1 MSHPSWLPPKS
12 TNEPV
17 GHVTARMETT
27 HTFGTPSIS
36 VSTQQTPKKFA
47 PVVAPKPKYNPY
59 KQPGGDGDFLPPPP
73 PPVDDL
79 GNITSSQGAFP
90 PPPPLDDMTFNVQ
103 VNPGGKTL
111 EERRSSLDAEIDSL
125 TSILADLESSSP
137 YKPRTQQGSGT
148 LSSSATTTPSVS
160 TPVTGHK
167 RMIIPNQPPLTATKK
182 SAAKAPGQPAP
193 IPVTPVGT
201 LKPQPVPASYATAS
215 TPSRPAFNIQVR
227 TAQPSPHYQPPA
239 PQPAHYGSLGPGQPY
254 APAPARPPGA
264 PQYGPP
270 QPRGHDYGYA
280 PPPSRPSEPS
290 YGYAPPQG
298 RYQEPYYGGY
308 GGRNGSEAPYVP
320 QSTWKVEP
328 AYPTS
333 NTVGQAPPGLY
344 QPSGTKKTYITDP
357 VLAPQPPTMQQKV
370 TGQDQGQASIMF
382 DALLTQQCLSWLFL
396 AASPAWSLSDYNI
409 FKQGT
414 ILLLFLHLISNPVEF
429 IKTDQVKAMAR
440 FYLFGPE
447 KSYEKLVFASGYP
460 SSGPA
465 SSTPAFRPEDEL
477 EHLTK
482 KMLYDMENPP
492 SDDYFGRC
500 ARCGENVVG
509 EGTGCTAMDQVFHVE
524 CFTCMMCNNKLR
536 GQPFYAVEKKAY
548 CEPCYIMCD
557 VVILKSMKVNDLLN
571 TLEQCSVCAK
581 PIMERILRATG
592 KAYHPHCFTCV
603 MCHRSLD
610 GIPFTVDAGGNIHC
624 IEDFHKKFAPRCSVC
639 KEPIMPAPG
648 QEETVRIVAL
658 DRDFH
663 VQCYRCEDC
672 GGLLSEG
679 DNQGCYPLDGHI
691 LCKTCNSARIQA
703 LTAKASTDL

>member
-17 GHVTARMETT
+17 GHITARMETT

-90 PPPPLDDMTFNVQ
+90 PPPPLDDVTFNVQ

-148 LSSSATTTPSVS
+148 SSSSAATPPSVS

-182 SAAKAPGQPAP
+182 STAKGPGQPAP

-201 LKPQPVPASYATAS
+201 LKPQPVPAPYATAS
-215 TPSRPAFNIQVR
+215 TPSRPAFNVQ
-227 TAQPSPHYQPPA
+227 
-239 PQPAHYGSLGPGQPY
+239 
-254 APAPARPPGA
+254 
-264 PQYGPP
+264 
-270 QPRGHDYGYA
+270 
-280 PPPSRPSEPS
+280 
-290 YGYAPPQG
+290 
-298 RYQEPYYGGY
+298 
-308 GGRNGSEAPYVP
+308 
-320 QSTWKVEP
+320 
-328 AYPTS
+328 
-333 NTVGQAPPGLY
+333 
-344 QPSGTKKTYITDP
+344 
-357 VLAPQPPTMQQKV
+357 
-370 TGQDQGQASIMF
+370 
-382 DALLTQQCLSWLFL
+382 
-396 AASPAWSLSDYNI
+396 
-409 FKQGT
+409 
-414 ILLLFLHLISNPVEF
+414 
-429 IKTDQVKAMAR
+429 
-440 FYLFGPE
+440 
-447 KSYEKLVFASGYP
+447 SGYP

-465 SSTPAFRPEDEL
+465 SSTPVFRPEDEL

-524 CFTCMMCNNKLR
+524 CFTCMKCNSKLR

-548 CEPCYIMCD
+548 CEPCYI
-557 VVILKSMKVNDLLN
+557 N
-571 TLEQCSVCAK
+571 TLERCSVCAK

>member
-12 TNEPV
+12 TNDPV
-17 GHVTARMETT
+17 GHVPARMETT
-27 HTFGTPSIS
+27 HAFGTPSIS

-79 GNITSSQGAFP
+79 RNMPAPPGAFP
-90 PPPPLDDMTFNVQ
+90 PPPPLDEVSFNVQ

-137 YKPRTQQGSGT
+137 YKPRTQQV
-148 LSSSATTTPSVS
+148 SSALHQQRAGKG
-160 TPVTGHK
+160 PV
-167 RMIIPNQPPLTATKK
+167 
-182 SAAKAPGQPAP
+182 SAAGGSTCGRVGPAP
-193 IPVTPVGT
+193 SPRG
-201 LKPQPVPASYATAS
+201 S
-215 TPSRPAFNIQVR
+215 TSRPACAVLGAFLPVGMQSSWCSGMAPCLLASRHAGPLSSGAREEGVWAALR
-227 TAQPSPHYQPPA
+227 AAAWVPRVMRWCSPLPAASASAKPGPGLAQGGPLFGTLYFPRSQDTLL
-239 PQPAHYGSLGPGQPY
+239 QRSGSL
-254 APAPARPPGA
+254 
-264 PQYGPP
+264 
-270 QPRGHDYGYA
+270 
-280 PPPSRPSEPS
+280 SL
-290 YGYAPPQG
+290 
-298 RYQEPYYGGY
+298 
-308 GGRNGSEAPYVP
+308 NGSEPPYVP
-320 QSTWKVEP
+320 QSAWKPEP
-328 AYPTS
+328 AYPAG
-333 NTVGQAPPGLY
+333 NAMGQPPPALY
-344 QPSGTKKTYITDP
+344 QPPGPKKTYITDP
-357 VLAPQPPTMQQKV
+357 VLAPQPP
-370 TGQDQGQASIMF
+370 
-382 DALLTQQCLSWLFL
+382 ALH
-396 AASPAWSLSDYNI
+396 
-409 FKQGT
+409 K
-414 ILLLFLHLISNPVEF
+414 
-429 IKTDQVKAMAR
+429 
-440 FYLFGPE
+440 
-447 KSYEKLVFASGYP
+447 SGYP
-460 SSGPA
+460 SSGPT

-524 CFTCMMCNNKLR
+524 CFTCMICNNKLR

-548 CEPCYIMCD
+548 CEACYI
-557 VVILKSMKVNDLLN
+557 N

>member
-12 TNEPV
+12 TNEPL
-17 GHVTARMETT
+17 GHVPARMETT

-90 PPPPLDDMTFNVQ
+90 PPPPLDDVTYNVQ

-148 LSSSATTTPSVS
+148 SSSSAATTPSVS

-182 SAAKAPGQPAP
+182 TTAKGPGQPAP

-215 TPSRPAFNIQVR
+215 TPSRPAFNVQVR
-227 TAQPSPHYQPPA
+227 TAQPSPHYQPPS
-239 PQPAHYGSLGPGQPY
+239 PQPGHYGSLGPGQPY
-254 APAPARPPGA
+254 STAPSRQPAAPPYGA
-264 PQYGPP
+264 PQPHGPGYGYGPAP
-270 QPRGHDYGYA
+270 GRPAEPAYGYT
-280 PPPSRPSEPS
+280 
-290 YGYAPPQG
+290 PPQG

-320 QSTWKVEP
+320 QSSWKPEP
-328 AYPTS
+328 AYPAG
-333 NTVGQAPPGLY
+333 NAMGQAAPGLY
-344 QPSGTKKTYITDP
+344 QPPGTKKTYITDP
-357 VLAPQPPTMQQKV
+357 VLAPQQPTLQQK
-370 TGQDQGQASIMF
+370 
-382 DALLTQQCLSWLFL
+382 
-396 AASPAWSLSDYNI
+396 
-409 FKQGT
+409 
-414 ILLLFLHLISNPVEF
+414 
-429 IKTDQVKAMAR
+429 
-440 FYLFGPE
+440 
-447 KSYEKLVFASGYP
+447 SGYP

-492 SDDYFGRC
+492 SDEYFGRC
-500 ARCGENVVG
+500 ARCEENVVG
-509 EGTGCTAMDQVFHVE
+509 EGTGCTAMDQVFHVK
-524 CFTCMMCNNKLR
+524 CFTCIKCNNKLR

-548 CEPCYIMCD
+548 CEPCYI
-557 VVILKSMKVNDLLN
+557 N

>member
-12 TNEPV
+12 TNEPL
-17 GHVTARMETT
+17 GHVPARMETT

-90 PPPPLDDMTFNVQ
+90 PPPPLDDVTYNVQ

-148 LSSSATTTPSVS
+148 SSSSAATTPSVS

-182 SAAKAPGQPAP
+182 TTAKGPGQPAP

-215 TPSRPAFNIQVR
+215 TPSRPAFNVQVR
-227 TAQPSPHYQPPA
+227 TAQPSPHYQPPS
-239 PQPAHYGSLGPGQPY
+239 PQPGHYGSLGPGQPY
-254 APAPARPPGA
+254 GTAPSRQPAAPPYGA
-264 PQYGPP
+264 PQPHGPGYGYGPAP
-270 QPRGHDYGYA
+270 GRPAEPAYGYT
-280 PPPSRPSEPS
+280 
-290 YGYAPPQG
+290 PPQG

-320 QSTWKVEP
+320 QSSWKPEP
-328 AYPTS
+328 AYPAG
-333 NTVGQAPPGLY
+333 NAMGQAAPGLY
-344 QPSGTKKTYITDP
+344 QPPGTKKTYITDP
-357 VLAPQPPTMQQKV
+357 VLAPQQPTLQQK
-370 TGQDQGQASIMF
+370 
-382 DALLTQQCLSWLFL
+382 
-396 AASPAWSLSDYNI
+396 
-409 FKQGT
+409 
-414 ILLLFLHLISNPVEF
+414 
-429 IKTDQVKAMAR
+429 
-440 FYLFGPE
+440 
-447 KSYEKLVFASGYP
+447 SGYP

-492 SDDYFGRC
+492 SDEYFGRC
-500 ARCGENVVG
+500 ARCEENVVG
-509 EGTGCTAMDQVFHVE
+509 EGTGCTAMDQVFHVK
-524 CFTCMMCNNKLR
+524 CFTCIKCNNKLR

-548 CEPCYIMCD
+548 CEPCYI
-557 VVILKSMKVNDLLN
+557 N

>member
-12 TNEPV
+12 TNEPL

-59 KQPGGDGDFLPPPP
+59 KQPGGEGDFLPPPP

-90 PPPPLDDMTFNVQ
+90 PPPPLDDVSYNVQ

-148 LSSSATTTPSVS
+148 SSSSTAATPSVS

-182 SAAKAPGQPAP
+182 STAKGPGQPAP

-215 TPSRPAFNIQVR
+215 TPSRPAFNVQVR
-227 TAQPSPHYQPPA
+227 TAQPSPHYQPPS
-239 PQPAHYGSLGPGQPY
+239 PQPGHYGSLGPGQPY
-254 APAPARPPGA
+254 ATAPSRQPAA
-264 PQYGPP
+264 PQYGGP
-270 QPRGHDYGYA
+270 QPHGPGYGYGPA
-280 PPPSRPSEPS
+280 AGRPAEPA

-298 RYQEPYYGGY
+298 RYQDPYYGSY

-320 QSTWKVEP
+320 QSSWKAEP
-328 AYPTS
+328 AYPAS
-333 NTVGQAPPGLY
+333 NAMGQAAPGLY
-344 QPSGTKKTYITDP
+344 QPPGTKKTYITDP
-357 VLAPQPPTMQQKV
+357 VLAPQPPAMQQK
-370 TGQDQGQASIMF
+370 
-382 DALLTQQCLSWLFL
+382 
-396 AASPAWSLSDYNI
+396 
-409 FKQGT
+409 
-414 ILLLFLHLISNPVEF
+414 
-429 IKTDQVKAMAR
+429 
-440 FYLFGPE
+440 
-447 KSYEKLVFASGYP
+447 SGYP
-460 SSGPA
+460 NSGPA

-524 CFTCMMCNNKLR
+524 CFTCIMCNNKLR

-548 CEPCYIMCD
+548 CEPCYI
-557 VVILKSMKVNDLLN
+557 N
-571 TLEQCSVCAK
+571 TLERCSVCTK

>member
-12 TNEPV
+12 TNEPL

-90 PPPPLDDMTFNVQ
+90 PPPPLDDVTYNVQ
-103 VNPGGKTL
+103 ANPGGKTL

-148 LSSSATTTPSVS
+148 SSSSTAATPSVS

-182 SAAKAPGQPAP
+182 STAKGPGQPAP

-215 TPSRPAFNIQVR
+215 TPSRPAFNVQVR
-227 TAQPSPHYQPPA
+227 TAQPSPHYQPPS
-239 PQPAHYGSLGPGQPY
+239 PQPGHYSSLGPGQPY
-254 APAPARPPGA
+254 ATAPSRQPAA
-264 PQYGPP
+264 PQYGAP
-270 QPRGHDYGYA
+270 QPHGPGYGYA
-280 PPPSRPSEPS
+280 PPPGRPTEPT

-320 QSTWKVEP
+320 QSSWKAEP
-328 AYPTS
+328 AYPAS
-333 NTVGQAPPGLY
+333 NAMGQAAPGLY
-344 QPSGTKKTYITDP
+344 QPPGTKKTYITDP
-357 VLAPQPPTMQQKV
+357 VLAPQPPALQQK
-370 TGQDQGQASIMF
+370 
-382 DALLTQQCLSWLFL
+382 
-396 AASPAWSLSDYNI
+396 
-409 FKQGT
+409 
-414 ILLLFLHLISNPVEF
+414 
-429 IKTDQVKAMAR
+429 
-440 FYLFGPE
+440 
-447 KSYEKLVFASGYP
+447 SGYP

-509 EGTGCTAMDQVFHVE
+509 EGTGCTAMDQVFHVK
-524 CFTCMMCNNKLR
+524 CFTCIVCSNKLR

-548 CEPCYIMCD
+548 CEPCYI
-557 VVILKSMKVNDLLN
+557 K

>member
-90 PPPPLDDMTFNVQ
+90 PPPPLDDVTYNVQ

-137 YKPRTQQGSGT
+137 YKPRTQQVSARC
-148 LSSSATTTPSVS
+148 SSAATTPSVS

-182 SAAKAPGQPAP
+182 STAKGPGQPAP
-193 IPVTPVGT
+193 IPVTPIGT

-215 TPSRPAFNIQVR
+215 TPSRPAFNVQVR
-227 TAQPSPHYQPPA
+227 TAQPSPHYQPPS
-239 PQPAHYGSLGPGQPY
+239 PQPGHYGSLGPGQPY
-254 APAPARPPGA
+254 GTAPSRQPAALQYGA
-264 PQYGPP
+264 PQPHGPGYSYGPP
-270 QPRGHDYGYA
+270 AGRPAEPAYGYA
-280 PPPSRPSEPS
+280 L
-290 YGYAPPQG
+290 PQG

-308 GGRNGSEAPYVP
+308 GGRNGSETPYVP
-320 QSTWKVEP
+320 QSSWKAEP
-328 AYPTS
+328 AYPAS
-333 NTVGQAPPGLY
+333 NAMGQAPPGLY
-344 QPSGTKKTYITDP
+344 QPPATKKTYITDP
-357 VLAPQPPTMQQKV
+357 VLAPQPPALQQK
-370 TGQDQGQASIMF
+370 
-382 DALLTQQCLSWLFL
+382 
-396 AASPAWSLSDYNI
+396 
-409 FKQGT
+409 
-414 ILLLFLHLISNPVEF
+414 
-429 IKTDQVKAMAR
+429 
-440 FYLFGPE
+440 
-447 KSYEKLVFASGYP
+447 SGYS

-465 SSTPAFRPEDEL
+465 SSAPAFRPEDEL

-524 CFTCMMCNNKLR
+524 CFTCIMCNNKLR

-548 CEPCYIMCD
+548 CEPCYI
-557 VVILKSMKVNDLLN
+557 N

>member
-1 MSHPSWLPPKS
+1 MAHPSWLPPKN

-27 HTFGTPSIS
+27 HAFGTPSIS

-59 KQPGGDGDFLPPPP
+59 KQPGSDDFPLPPPP
-73 PPVDDL
+73 PPLPGDDL
-79 GNITSSQGAFP
+79 GNLPAPPGAFP
-90 PPPPLDDMTFNVQ
+90 PPPCTDEAGFSVQ
-103 VNPGGKTL
+103 VNPGEKTL

-137 YKPRTQQGSGT
+137 YKPRTQQGSGF
-148 LSSSATTTPSVS
+148 TTGSPVTSPPGS

-182 SAAKAPGQPAP
+182 STAKAPVQPAAP
-193 IPVTPVGT
+193 PAPVPVTPVGT
-201 LKPQPVPASYATAS
+201 LKPQPQPVPASYTTAS
-215 TPSRPAFNIQVR
+215 TPTRPAFNV
-227 TAQPSPHYQPPA
+227 
-239 PQPAHYGSLGPGQPY
+239 
-254 APAPARPPGA
+254 
-264 PQYGPP
+264 
-270 QPRGHDYGYA
+270 
-280 PPPSRPSEPS
+280 
-290 YGYAPPQG
+290 QG
-298 RYQEPYYGGY
+298 RYQDLYYPAGPGY
-308 GGRNGSEAPYVP
+308 GGRNGSEPSYVP
-320 QSTWKVEP
+320 QNTWKPEP
-328 AYPTS
+328 AYPTA
-333 NTVGQAPPGLY
+333 NTMAQNPPGPY
-344 QPSGTKKTYITDP
+344 QPPSAKKTYITDP
-357 VLAPQPPTMQQKV
+357 VLAPPPPAMQPK
-370 TGQDQGQASIMF
+370 
-382 DALLTQQCLSWLFL
+382 
-396 AASPAWSLSDYNI
+396 
-409 FKQGT
+409 
-414 ILLLFLHLISNPVEF
+414 
-429 IKTDQVKAMAR
+429 
-440 FYLFGPE
+440 
-447 KSYEKLVFASGYP
+447 SGYP
-460 SSGPA
+460 ASGSA
-465 SSTPAFRPEDEL
+465 SNAPLFRPEDEL

-500 ARCGENVVG
+500 SRCGENVVG

-524 CFTCMMCNNKLR
+524 CFTCMTCGNKLR

-548 CEPCYIMCD
+548 CEPCYI
-557 VVILKSMKVNDLLN
+557 N

-648 QEETVRIVAL
+648 QEETIRIVAL

>member
-90 PPPPLDDMTFNVQ
+90 PPPPLDDVTFNVQ

-137 YKPRTQQGSGT
+137 YKPRSQ
-148 LSSSATTTPSVS
+148 
-160 TPVTGHK
+160 
-167 RMIIPNQPPLTATKK
+167 
-182 SAAKAPGQPAP
+182 
-193 IPVTPVGT
+193 
-201 LKPQPVPASYATAS
+201 
-215 TPSRPAFNIQVR
+215 
-227 TAQPSPHYQPPA
+227 
-239 PQPAHYGSLGPGQPY
+239 
-254 APAPARPPGA
+254 
-264 PQYGPP
+264 
-270 QPRGHDYGYA
+270 
-280 PPPSRPSEPS
+280 
-290 YGYAPPQG
+290 QG
-298 RYQEPYYGGY
+298 RYQDPYYGGY

-320 QSTWKVEP
+320 QSTWKAEP

-344 QPSGTKKTYITDP
+344 QPPGTKKTYITDP
-357 VLAPQPPTMQQKV
+357 VLAPQPPAMQQK
-370 TGQDQGQASIMF
+370 
-382 DALLTQQCLSWLFL
+382 
-396 AASPAWSLSDYNI
+396 
-409 FKQGT
+409 
-414 ILLLFLHLISNPVEF
+414 
-429 IKTDQVKAMAR
+429 
-440 FYLFGPE
+440 
-447 KSYEKLVFASGYP
+447 SGYP
-460 SSGPA
+460 SSGPT

-548 CEPCYIMCD
+548 CEPCYI
-557 VVILKSMKVNDLLN
+557 N

>member
-27 HTFGTPSIS
+27 HAFGTPSIS

-79 GNITSSQGAFP
+79 GNITSQGAFP
-90 PPPPLDDMTFNVQ
+90 PPPPMDDVTFNVQ

-148 LSSSATTTPSVS
+148 TSSSAATAPSVS

-182 SAAKAPGQPAP
+182 STAKGPGQPAP
-193 IPVTPVGT
+193 IPVTPIGT

-215 TPSRPAFNIQVR
+215 TPSRPTFNVQVR
-227 TAQPSPHYQPPA
+227 TAQPSPHYQPPG
-239 PQPAHYGSLGPGQPY
+239 PQPSHYGSVGPGQPY
-254 APAPARPPGA
+254 SAPPSRPPGA
-264 PQYGPP
+264 PQYGSPQ
-270 QPRGHDYGYA
+270 QPRGPDYGYA
-280 PPPSRPSEPS
+280 PPPARPSEPS
-290 YGYAPPQG
+290 YGYAPQQG
-298 RYQEPYYGGY
+298 RYQDPYYGGY
-308 GGRNGSEAPYVP
+308 GGRNGSEAPYMP

-328 AYPTS
+328 AYPAS

-344 QPSGTKKTYITDP
+344 QPPGTKKTYITDP
-357 VLAPQPPTMQQKV
+357 GMAPQPLQQK
-370 TGQDQGQASIMF
+370 
-382 DALLTQQCLSWLFL
+382 
-396 AASPAWSLSDYNI
+396 
-409 FKQGT
+409 
-414 ILLLFLHLISNPVEF
+414 
-429 IKTDQVKAMAR
+429 
-440 FYLFGPE
+440 
-447 KSYEKLVFASGYP
+447 SGYP

-548 CEPCYIMCD
+548 CEPCYILSMTPHGMGHPSGQCGSPSLA
-557 VVILKSMKVNDLLN
+557 VSPPGSWCTPSLLAGRAAQEAGKSLALCECCSATTETLLCYQHYFIK
-571 TLEQCSVCAK
+571 TPKQHHVSLYEERELHSSQK
-581 PIMERILRATG
+581 P
-592 KAYHPHCFTCV
+592 
-603 MCHRSLD
+603 
-610 GIPFTVDAGGNIHC
+610 
-624 IEDFHKKFAPRCSVC
+624 
-639 KEPIMPAPG
+639 
-648 QEETVRIVAL
+648 
-658 DRDFH
+658 
-663 VQCYRCEDC
+663 
-672 GGLLSEG
+672 
-679 DNQGCYPLDGHI
+679 
-691 LCKTCNSARIQA
+691 
-703 LTAKASTDL
+703 

>member
-17 GHVTARMETT
+17 GHITARMETT

-73 PPVDDL
+73 PPVDL

-90 PPPPLDDMTFNVQ
+90 PPPPLDDVTFNVQ

-137 YKPRTQQGSGT
+137 YKPRTQQG
-148 LSSSATTTPSVS
+148 PD
-160 TPVTGHK
+160 
-167 RMIIPNQPPLTATKK
+167 
-182 SAAKAPGQPAP
+182 
-193 IPVTPVGT
+193 
-201 LKPQPVPASYATAS
+201 ASQA
-215 TPSRPAFNIQVR
+215 R
-227 TAQPSPHYQPPA
+227 
-239 PQPAHYGSLGPGQPY
+239 SL
-254 APAPARPPGA
+254 
-264 PQYGPP
+264 
-270 QPRGHDYGYA
+270 
-280 PPPSRPSEPS
+280 
-290 YGYAPPQG
+290 
-298 RYQEPYYGGY
+298 
-308 GGRNGSEAPYVP
+308 
-320 QSTWKVEP
+320 
-328 AYPTS
+328 
-333 NTVGQAPPGLY
+333 
-344 QPSGTKKTYITDP
+344 
-357 VLAPQPPTMQQKV
+357 
-370 TGQDQGQASIMF
+370 
-382 DALLTQQCLSWLFL
+382 
-396 AASPAWSLSDYNI
+396 
-409 FKQGT
+409 
-414 ILLLFLHLISNPVEF
+414 
-429 IKTDQVKAMAR
+429 
-440 FYLFGPE
+440 
-447 KSYEKLVFASGYP
+447 
-460 SSGPA
+460 
-465 SSTPAFRPEDEL
+465 RPEDEL

-524 CFTCMMCNNKLR
+524 CFTCMMCKSKLR

-548 CEPCYIMCD
+548 CEPCYI
-557 VVILKSMKVNDLLN
+557 N

>member
-90 PPPPLDDMTFNVQ
+90 PPPPLDDVTFNVQ

-148 LSSSATTTPSVS
+148 SNSSAATTPSVS

-182 SAAKAPGQPAP
+182 STAKGPGQPAP

-215 TPSRPAFNIQVR
+215 TPSRPAFNVQVR
-227 TAQPSPHYQPPA
+227 TAQPSPHYQPPG
-239 PQPAHYGSLGPGQPY
+239 PQPAHYSSLGPSQPY
-254 APAPARPPGA
+254 APPPTRPPGG

-270 QPRGHDYGYA
+270 QPRGPDYGYA
-280 PPPSRPSEPS
+280 PPPVRPSEPA

-298 RYQEPYYGGY
+298 RYQDPYYGGY

-320 QSTWKVEP
+320 QSTWKAEP
-328 AYPTS
+328 AYPAS

-344 QPSGTKKTYITDP
+344 QPPGTKKTYITDP
-357 VLAPQPPTMQQKV
+357 VLAPQPPAMQQK
-370 TGQDQGQASIMF
+370 
-382 DALLTQQCLSWLFL
+382 
-396 AASPAWSLSDYNI
+396 
-409 FKQGT
+409 
-414 ILLLFLHLISNPVEF
+414 
-429 IKTDQVKAMAR
+429 
-440 FYLFGPE
+440 
-447 KSYEKLVFASGYP
+447 SGYP

-548 CEPCYIMCD
+548 CEPCYI
-557 VVILKSMKVNDLLN
+557 N

>member
-17 GHVTARMETT
+17 SHITARMETT

-59 KQPGGDGDFLPPPP
+59 KQPGGDGDYLPPLP

-79 GNITSSQGAFP
+79 GNMTPSQGAFP
-90 PPPPLDDMTFNVQ
+90 PPPPLDNAAFNVQ

-148 LSSSATTTPSVS
+148 SSSSAATIPSVS

-182 SAAKAPGQPAP
+182 SSAKGPGQSAP

-201 LKPQPVPASYATAS
+201 LKPQPVPASYTTAS
-215 TPSRPAFNIQVR
+215 TPSRPAFNVQVR
-227 TAQPSPHYQPPA
+227 TAQPSSHYQPPG
-239 PQPAHYGSLGPGQPY
+239 PQPGHYGQPY
-254 APAPARPPGA
+254 AAPPSRPPVA
-264 PQYGPP
+264 PHYGPP
-270 QPRGHDYGYA
+270 QPHDYGYNP
-280 PPPSRPSEPS
+280 PPPSQPSEPT
-290 YGYAPPQG
+290 YGYSPSQS
-298 RYQEPYYGGY
+298 RYQDPYYGGY
-308 GGRNGSEAPYVP
+308 GGRNGSEALYMP
-320 QSTWKVEP
+320 QSSWKVEP
-328 AYPTS
+328 TYPAAT
-333 NTVGQAPPGLY
+333 TAGQGPPGLY
-344 QPSGTKKTYITDP
+344 QTPGTKKTYITDP
-357 VLAPQPPTMQQKV
+357 VLAPQPP
-370 TGQDQGQASIMF
+370 
-382 DALLTQQCLSWLFL
+382 ALQH
-396 AASPAWSLSDYNI
+396 
-409 FKQGT
+409 K
-414 ILLLFLHLISNPVEF
+414 
-429 IKTDQVKAMAR
+429 
-440 FYLFGPE
+440 
-447 KSYEKLVFASGYP
+447 SGYP

-492 SDDYFGRC
+492 SDQYFGRC

-509 EGTGCTAMDQVFHVE
+509 NGTGCTAMDQVFHVE
-524 CFTCMMCNNKLR
+524 CFTCMKCNNKLR

-548 CEPCYIMCD
+548 CEPCYI
-557 VVILKSMKVNDLLN
+557 S
-571 TLEQCSVCAK
+571 TLEQCSVCTK
-581 PIMERILRATG
+581 PIMEKILRATG

-663 VQCYRCEDC
+663 VHCYRCEDC

>member
-90 PPPPLDDMTFNVQ
+90 PPPPLDDVSYNVQ

-137 YKPRTQQGSGT
+137 YKPRTQQASGT
-148 LSSSATTTPSVS
+148 SSSSAATTPSVS

-182 SAAKAPGQPAP
+182 STAKGPGQPAP

-215 TPSRPAFNIQVR
+215 TPSRPAFNVQVR
-227 TAQPSPHYQPPA
+227 TAQPSPHYQPPT
-239 PQPAHYGSLGPGQPY
+239 PQPGHYGSLGPGQPY
-254 APAPARPPGA
+254 GTAPSRQPAA
-264 PQYGPP
+264 PQYGAP
-270 QPRGHDYGYA
+270 QPHGPSYGYG
-280 PPPSRPSEPS
+280 PPAGRPTEPA

-320 QSTWKVEP
+320 QSSWKAEP
-328 AYPTS
+328 AYPAS
-333 NTVGQAPPGLY
+333 NAMGQAPPGLY
-344 QPSGTKKTYITDP
+344 QPPGTKKTYITDP
-357 VLAPQPPTMQQKV
+357 VLAPQPPALQQK
-370 TGQDQGQASIMF
+370 
-382 DALLTQQCLSWLFL
+382 
-396 AASPAWSLSDYNI
+396 
-409 FKQGT
+409 
-414 ILLLFLHLISNPVEF
+414 
-429 IKTDQVKAMAR
+429 
-440 FYLFGPE
+440 
-447 KSYEKLVFASGYP
+447 SGYP

-524 CFTCMMCNNKLR
+524 CFTCIMCNNKLR

-548 CEPCYIMCD
+548 CEPCYI
-557 VVILKSMKVNDLLN
+557 N

-603 MCHRSLD
+603 MCNRSLD